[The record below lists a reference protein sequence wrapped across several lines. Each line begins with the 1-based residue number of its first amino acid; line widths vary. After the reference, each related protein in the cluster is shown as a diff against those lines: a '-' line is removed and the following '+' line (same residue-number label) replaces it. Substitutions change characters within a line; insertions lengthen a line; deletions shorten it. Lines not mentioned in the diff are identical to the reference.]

1 MATTIDDLIDKV
13 QTLVEAINANSVQLD
28 NDRKAR
34 KKEQE
39 TERKERERE
48 RRRKWSVSETADHDY
63 REARQSAFE
72 KAKDRTAN
80 FSNFLNKKRR
90 WAATSTGRNIR
101 TNGRTMSMVGDML
114 GKKSGAL
121 GKFGGAISKAG
132 GLLTKFAGPIG
143 IAIQALELLGQAAK
157 ATAEAYAKAQD
168 IQNQKNTALTQ
179 RNIGLAK
186 NYAEG
191 LIDEYKTVATKGL
204 NKLNTENALAIEK
217 QGIENQKI
225 IAATQTKIGAVIGN
239 INDTA
244 WSALSSM
251 TDYTAS
257 IQKYDIKAAKERAK
271 TERANAREENAYFG
285 RSESRKMA
293 AEQINLDADAAIAR
307 LNADAQDYIREH
319 PYATAGAGVFGGGP
333 DAQFR
338 SDNSKSVTVGRKTES
353 GTEDSANQYMELNSK
368 TAMSRNMLNGV
379 PIIGGISENA
389 NATWDI
395 AERANMEKKITNATN
410 ELAARTAKTEMSND
424 IRNQFIE
431 SSHSIE
437 DSVADASATVK
448 EAAIDTQVTIT
459 KAYQEM
465 ARTVEQ
471 TALEHQNI
479 SYKSGLAKGIVD
491 PQQLRSYSL
500 AMGYIAADVSKKFG
514 LNMQEIYDMQNK
526 AFAETGRTKIVGDI
540 DMQKLAA
547 MGRYLGDNG
556 LSAEIAG
563 SMEIFNTGVSASV
576 DTMYEMARSVNKIGL
591 DGRKYTR
598 EAVKNL
604 KLAQKY
610 DFKNGVNGMLKMSK
624 WAQEVRFNMDSLA
637 TILEKI
643 QTGGLEG
650 NITNAAKMQVL
661 GGRFAMAADPLAMMY
676 EGFNSPEELAERY
689 NSALSGMG
697 IFNRATGKVDFSMSE
712 QMIMREFAN
721 ITGQDLADVRNQA
734 SYHLKKDKVKGSIS
748 NNAGL
753 TPEQEQFL
761 INQSYWDQNEKK
773 WKVTGIN
780 GKAMDVANINSD
792 NIGNVQANDYES
804 KVEQAIERTMDWQSK
819 IMGLQE
825 NQRDLLALAITGDNT
840 LYSEMGERYQ
850 KGSDEFKKRFD
861 EYVSTTESLSHEATK
876 SFSTLLNE
884 NVTAQDIANQALDK
898 INGNAE
904 AIKAQLSVLMG
915 KMITSDDTNML
926 ESIKNLA
933 IQSAKAK
940 GFSGARLKLSDGT
953 ILDPK
958 VLMDY
963 GIGWMSGRKFMYNTN
978 KVSGMGIEGKMTLH
992 RNEEQLQ
999 ELSNYLTH
1007 SDGVMSANGT
1017 PILSA
1022 ASSITPIN
1030 DGGVQLAK
1038 SDPADHAIFAKA
1050 GGPFDKLFD
1059 DIIGEVDTI
1068 HDYIQNRNE
1077 INPNQP
1083 SNETL
1088 ASNITQITPIVEN
1101 PTTIAPRNVE
1111 SSHEVLAPRTVTPSD
1126 WGGSSSNQGG
1136 QLSFNQPLKIEIGGK
1151 IELGMNGQSLDI
1163 TKEIANNPQFI
1174 RQLTQL
1180 ISEGISRNMNGGK
1193 TAYMGGQLVGGL
1205 GFAGS

>member
-1 MATTIDDLIDKV
+1 MPTGTANIDQLIDKIDDLID
-13 QTLVEAINANSVQLD
+13 TLNNGGGTGGSGGSSGRPRRPSTNPYDPRRQRVLR
-28 NDRKAR
+28 DRDAMDTLTGGR
-34 KKEQE
+34 S
-39 TERKERERE
+39 R
-48 RRRKWSVSETADHDY
+48 SF
-63 REARQSAFE
+63 RQSG
-72 KAKDRTAN
+72 KSMQN
-80 FSNFLNKKRR
+80 VGSFLSKQ
-90 WAATSTGRNIR
+90 G
-101 TNGRTMSMVGDML
+101 
-114 GKKSGAL
+114 GAL

-225 IAATQTKIGAVIGN
+225 IAATQTKIGAVVGN

-293 AEQINLDADAAIAR
+293 AEKVNLDTDAAIAR

-368 TAMSRNMLNGV
+368 TAMSRNILNGV

-395 AERANMEKKITNATN
+395 AERANMGKKITDVTN
-410 ELAARTAKTEMSND
+410 DLAARTAKTEINND
-424 IRNQFIE
+424 IIRNKIIE

-437 DSVADASATVK
+437 DSVADASVTVK
-448 EAAIDTQVTIT
+448 EAAIDTKVTIT

-471 TALEHQNI
+471 KALEHQNI
-479 SYKSGLAKGIVD
+479 SYKSGLSKGIVD

-526 AFAETGRTKIVGDI
+526 AFAETGRTKIVGDV

-576 DTMYEMARSVNKIGL
+576 DTMYEMSRSVNKIGL

-697 IFNRATGKVDFSMSE
+697 VFNRATGKVDFSMSE

-773 WKVTGIN
+773 WKVTGID
-780 GKAMDVANINSD
+780 GKAMDVTNINSD
-792 NIGNVQANDYES
+792 NIGNVQANDYEG
-804 KVEQAIERTMDWQSK
+804 KVEQAIEKTMDWQSK
-819 IMGLQE
+819 IIGLQE
-825 NQRDLLALAITGDNT
+825 NQLALLVSSITGDGT
-840 LYSEMGERYQ
+840 LAREMSERYQ
-850 KGSDEFKKRFD
+850 KGTEEFSSSF
-861 EYVSTTESLSHEATK
+861 EELANTTKTAMGYATD
-876 SFSTLLNE
+876 SFSTLLNNTTTVQEVANATLATISE
-884 NVTAQDIANQALDK
+884 NAA
-898 INGNAE
+898 

-915 KMITSDDTNML
+915 KMIDSGDTQML
-926 ESIKNLA
+926 QSIKNLA
-933 IQSAKAK
+933 IQSAQAP
-940 GFSGARLKLSDGT
+940 GFSGAKFKLSNGT
-953 ILDPK
+953 IVDPR

-963 GIGWMSGRKFMYNTN
+963 GIGWMSGNRLITNTQ
-978 KVSGMGIEGKMTLH
+978 KMNVIDNDGRGRRTLYA
-992 RNEEQLQ
+992 NTQQLQ
-999 ELSNYLTH
+999 ELSNYSTH
-1007 SDGVMSANGT
+1007 N
-1017 PILSA
+1017 
-1022 ASSITPIN
+1022 
-1030 DGGVQLAK
+1030 
-1038 SDPADHAIFAKA
+1038 
-1050 GGPFDKLFD
+1050 
-1059 DIIGEVDTI
+1059 
-1068 HDYIQNRNE
+1068 
-1077 INPNQP
+1077 
-1083 SNETL
+1083 
-1088 ASNITQITPIVEN
+1088 ITPIVEN
-1101 PTTIAPRNVE
+1101 PTTVTPRNTKV
-1111 SSHEVLAPRTVTPSD
+1111 STEVLAPRTVAPSN
-1126 WGGSSSNQGG
+1126 WSGSSSNQNG
-1136 QLSFNQPLKIEIGGK
+1136 QISFNQPLKIEIGGK

-1163 TKEIANNPQFI
+1163 TKEIANNPQSI

-1193 TAYMGGQLVGGL
+1193 TAYTGGQLVGGM
-1205 GFAGS
+1205 GFAVN

>member
-1 MATTIDDLIDKV
+1 MPTGTANIDQLIDKIDDLID
-13 QTLVEAINANSVQLD
+13 TLNNGGGTGGSGGSSGRPRRPSTNPYDPRRQRVLR
-28 NDRKAR
+28 DRDAMDTLTGGR
-34 KKEQE
+34 S
-39 TERKERERE
+39 R
-48 RRRKWSVSETADHDY
+48 SF
-63 REARQSAFE
+63 RQSG
-72 KAKDRTAN
+72 KSMQN
-80 FSNFLNKKRR
+80 VGSFLSKQ
-90 WAATSTGRNIR
+90 G
-101 TNGRTMSMVGDML
+101 
-114 GKKSGAL
+114 GAL

-225 IAATQTKIGAVIGN
+225 IAATQTKIGAVVGN

-293 AEQINLDADAAIAR
+293 AEQFNLDTDAAIAR

-368 TAMSRNMLNGV
+368 TAMSRNILNGV

-395 AERANMEKKITNATN
+395 AERANMGKKITDATN
-410 ELAARTAKTEMSND
+410 DLAARTAKTEINND
-424 IRNQFIE
+424 IIRNKIIE

-437 DSVADASATVK
+437 DSVADASVTVK
-448 EAAIDTQVTIT
+448 EAAIDTKVTIT

-471 TALEHQNI
+471 KALEHQNI
-479 SYKSGLAKGIVD
+479 SYKSGLSKGIVD

-526 AFAETGRTKIVGDI
+526 AFAETGRTKIVGDV

-576 DTMYEMARSVNKIGL
+576 DTMYEMSRSVNKIGL

-697 IFNRATGKVDFSMSE
+697 VFNRATGKVDFSMSE

-773 WKVTGIN
+773 WKVTGID
-780 GKAMDVANINSD
+780 GKAMDVTNINSD
-792 NIGNVQANDYES
+792 NIGNVQANDYEG
-804 KVEQAIERTMDWQSK
+804 KVEQAIEKTMDWQSK
-819 IMGLQE
+819 IIGLQE
-825 NQRDLLALAITGDNT
+825 NQLALLVSSITGDGT
-840 LYSEMGERYQ
+840 LAREMSERYQ
-850 KGSDEFKKRFD
+850 KGTEEFSSSF
-861 EYVSTTESLSHEATK
+861 EELANTTKTAMGYATD
-876 SFSTLLNE
+876 SFSTLLNNTTTVQEVANATLATISE
-884 NVTAQDIANQALDK
+884 NAA
-898 INGNAE
+898 

-915 KMITSDDTNML
+915 KMIDSGDTQML
-926 ESIKNLA
+926 QSIKNLA
-933 IQSAKAK
+933 IQSAQAP
-940 GFSGARLKLSDGT
+940 GFSGAKFKLSNGT
-953 ILDPK
+953 IVDPR

-963 GIGWMSGRKFMYNTN
+963 GIGWMSGNRLITNTQKMN
-978 KVSGMGIEGKMTLH
+978 VIDNDGSGRRTLYA
-992 RNEEQLQ
+992 NIQQLQ
-999 ELSNYLTH
+999 ELSNYSTH
-1007 SDGVMSANGT
+1007 N
-1017 PILSA
+1017 
-1022 ASSITPIN
+1022 
-1030 DGGVQLAK
+1030 
-1038 SDPADHAIFAKA
+1038 
-1050 GGPFDKLFD
+1050 
-1059 DIIGEVDTI
+1059 
-1068 HDYIQNRNE
+1068 
-1077 INPNQP
+1077 
-1083 SNETL
+1083 
-1088 ASNITQITPIVEN
+1088 ITPIVEN
-1101 PTTIAPRNVE
+1101 PTTVTPRNTEV
-1111 SSHEVLAPRTVTPSD
+1111 SPEVLAPRTVAPSN
-1126 WGGSSSNQGG
+1126 WSGSSSNQNG
-1136 QLSFNQPLKIEIGGK
+1136 QISFNQPLKIEIGGK

-1163 TKEIANNPQFI
+1163 TKEIANNPQSI

-1193 TAYMGGQLVGGL
+1193 TAYTGGQLVGGM
-1205 GFAGS
+1205 GFAVS

>member
-1 MATTIDDLIDKV
+1 MPTGTANIDQLIDKIDDLID
-13 QTLVEAINANSVQLD
+13 TLNNGGGTGGSGGSSGRPRRPSTNPYDPRRQRVLR
-28 NDRKAR
+28 DRDAMDTLTGGR
-34 KKEQE
+34 S
-39 TERKERERE
+39 R
-48 RRRKWSVSETADHDY
+48 SF
-63 REARQSAFE
+63 RQSG
-72 KAKDRTAN
+72 KSMQN
-80 FSNFLNKKRR
+80 VGSFLSKQ
-90 WAATSTGRNIR
+90 G
-101 TNGRTMSMVGDML
+101 
-114 GKKSGAL
+114 GAL

-225 IAATQTKIGAVIGN
+225 IAATQTKIGAVVGN

-293 AEQINLDADAAIAR
+293 AEQVNLDTDAAIAR

-368 TAMSRNMLNGV
+368 TAMSRNILNGV

-395 AERANMEKKITNATN
+395 AERANMGKKITDATN
-410 ELAARTAKTEMSND
+410 DLAARTAKTEINND
-424 IRNQFIE
+424 IIRNKIIE

-437 DSVADASATVK
+437 DSVADASVTVK
-448 EAAIDTQVTIT
+448 EAAIDTKVTIT

-471 TALEHQNI
+471 KALEHQNI
-479 SYKSGLAKGIVD
+479 SYKSGLSKGIVD

-526 AFAETGRTKIVGDI
+526 AFAETGRTKIVGDV

-576 DTMYEMARSVNKIGL
+576 DTMYEMSRSVNKIGL

-697 IFNRATGKVDFSMSE
+697 VFNRATGKVDFSMSE

-773 WKVTGIN
+773 WKVTGID
-780 GKAMDVANINSD
+780 GKAMDVTNINSD
-792 NIGNVQANDYES
+792 NIGNVQANDYEG
-804 KVEQAIERTMDWQSK
+804 KVEQAIEKTMDWQSK
-819 IMGLQE
+819 IIGLQE
-825 NQRDLLALAITGDNT
+825 NQLALLVSSITGDGT
-840 LYSEMGERYQ
+840 LAREMSERYQ
-850 KGSDEFKKRFD
+850 KGTEEFSSSF
-861 EYVSTTESLSHEATK
+861 EELANTTKTAMGYATD
-876 SFSTLLNE
+876 SFSTLLNNTTTVQEVANATLATISE
-884 NVTAQDIANQALDK
+884 NAA
-898 INGNAE
+898 

-915 KMITSDDTNML
+915 KMIDSGDTQML
-926 ESIKNLA
+926 QSIKNLA
-933 IQSAKAK
+933 IQSAQAP
-940 GFSGARLKLSDGT
+940 GFSGAKFKLSDGT
-953 ILDPK
+953 IVDPR

-963 GIGWMSGRKFMYNTN
+963 GIGWMSGNRLITNTQKMN
-978 KVSGMGIEGKMTLH
+978 VIDNDGSGRRTLYA
-992 RNEEQLQ
+992 NIQQLQ

-1007 SDGVMSANGT
+1007 N
-1017 PILSA
+1017 
-1022 ASSITPIN
+1022 
-1030 DGGVQLAK
+1030 
-1038 SDPADHAIFAKA
+1038 
-1050 GGPFDKLFD
+1050 
-1059 DIIGEVDTI
+1059 
-1068 HDYIQNRNE
+1068 
-1077 INPNQP
+1077 
-1083 SNETL
+1083 
-1088 ASNITQITPIVEN
+1088 ITPIVEN
-1101 PTTIAPRNVE
+1101 PTTVTPRNTEV
-1111 SSHEVLAPRTVTPSD
+1111 SPEVLAPRTVAPSN
-1126 WGGSSSNQGG
+1126 WSGSSSNQNG
-1136 QLSFNQPLKIEIGGK
+1136 QISFNQPLKIEIGGK

-1163 TKEIANNPQFI
+1163 TKEIANNPQSI

-1193 TAYMGGQLVGGL
+1193 TAYTGGQLVGGM
-1205 GFAGS
+1205 GFAVS

>member
-1 MATTIDDLIDKV
+1 MPTVTANIDQLIDKIDDLID
-13 QTLVEAINANSVQLD
+13 TLNNGGGTGGSGGSSGRPRRPSTNPYDPRRQRVLR
-28 NDRKAR
+28 DRDAMDTLTGGR
-34 KKEQE
+34 S
-39 TERKERERE
+39 R
-48 RRRKWSVSETADHDY
+48 SF
-63 REARQSAFE
+63 RQSG
-72 KAKDRTAN
+72 KSMQN
-80 FSNFLNKKRR
+80 VGSFLSKQ
-90 WAATSTGRNIR
+90 G
-101 TNGRTMSMVGDML
+101 
-114 GKKSGAL
+114 GAL

-157 ATAEAYAKAQD
+157 ATAEAYAKAHD

-225 IAATQTKIGAVIGN
+225 IAATQTKIGAVVGN

-293 AEQINLDADAAIAR
+293 AEQVNLDTDAAIAR

-368 TAMSRNMLNGV
+368 TAMSRNILNGV

-395 AERANMEKKITNATN
+395 AERANMGKKITDVTN
-410 ELAARTAKTEMSND
+410 DLAARTAKTEINND
-424 IRNQFIE
+424 IIRNKIIE

-437 DSVADASATVK
+437 DSVADASVTVK
-448 EAAIDTQVTIT
+448 EAAIDTKVTIT

-471 TALEHQNI
+471 KALEHQNI
-479 SYKSGLAKGIVD
+479 SYKSGLSKGIVD

-526 AFAETGRTKIVGDI
+526 AFAETGRTKIVGDV

-576 DTMYEMARSVNKIGL
+576 DTMYEMSRSVNKIGL

-697 IFNRATGKVDFSMSE
+697 VFNRATGKVDFSMSE

-773 WKVTGIN
+773 WKVTGID
-780 GKAMDVANINSD
+780 GKAMDVTNINSD
-792 NIGNVQANDYES
+792 NIGNVQANDYEG
-804 KVEQAIERTMDWQSK
+804 KVEQAIEKTMDWQSK
-819 IMGLQE
+819 IIGLQE
-825 NQRDLLALAITGDNT
+825 NQLALLVSSITGDGT
-840 LYSEMGERYQ
+840 LAREMSERYQ
-850 KGSDEFKKRFD
+850 KGTEEFSSSF
-861 EYVSTTESLSHEATK
+861 EELANTTKTAMGYATD
-876 SFSTLLNE
+876 SFSTLLNNTTTVQEVANATLATISE
-884 NVTAQDIANQALDK
+884 NAA
-898 INGNAE
+898 

-915 KMITSDDTNML
+915 KMIDSGDTQML
-926 ESIKNLA
+926 QSIKNLA
-933 IQSAKAK
+933 IQSAQAP
-940 GFSGARLKLSDGT
+940 GFSGAKFKLSNGT
-953 ILDPK
+953 IVDPR

-963 GIGWMSGRKFMYNTN
+963 GIGWMSGNRLITNTQ
-978 KVSGMGIEGKMTLH
+978 KMNVIDNDGRGRRTLYA
-992 RNEEQLQ
+992 NIQQLQ
-999 ELSNYLTH
+999 ELSNYSTH
-1007 SDGVMSANGT
+1007 N
-1017 PILSA
+1017 
-1022 ASSITPIN
+1022 
-1030 DGGVQLAK
+1030 
-1038 SDPADHAIFAKA
+1038 
-1050 GGPFDKLFD
+1050 
-1059 DIIGEVDTI
+1059 
-1068 HDYIQNRNE
+1068 
-1077 INPNQP
+1077 
-1083 SNETL
+1083 
-1088 ASNITQITPIVEN
+1088 ITPIVEN
-1101 PTTIAPRNVE
+1101 PTTVTPRNTEV
-1111 SSHEVLAPRTVTPSD
+1111 SPEVLAPRTVAPSN
-1126 WGGSSSNQGG
+1126 WSGSSSKQNG
-1136 QLSFNQPLKIEIGGK
+1136 QISFNQPLKIEIGGK

-1163 TKEIANNPQFI
+1163 TKEIANNPQSI

-1193 TAYMGGQLVGGL
+1193 TAYTGGQLVGGM
-1205 GFAGS
+1205 GFAVN